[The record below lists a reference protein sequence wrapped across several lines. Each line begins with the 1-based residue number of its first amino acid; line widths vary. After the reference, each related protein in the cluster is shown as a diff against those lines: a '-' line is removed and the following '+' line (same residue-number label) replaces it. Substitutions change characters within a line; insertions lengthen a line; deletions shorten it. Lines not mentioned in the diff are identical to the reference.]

1 MSHIL
6 DKNTKLT
13 EQVTSRPISGF
24 IKALAFY
31 TVLYVF
37 WIVLF
42 IANDGPGGVEFQHI
56 VMMGISYAV
65 LILIHGLSAFK
76 PEDS

>member
-1 MSHIL
+1 MSNIL
-6 DKNTKLT
+6 NSNAKFT
-13 EQVTSRPISGF
+13 EQATSSQMSGF
-24 IKALAFY
+24 LKALAFY
-31 TVLYVF
+31 TVLYAF

-65 LILIHGLSAFK
+65 LILIHGLSAFQAEK
-76 PEDS
+76 S